1 MATSFAPELP
11 VEGKT
16 VKALTSLAAKRTRE
30 LFAGNFGESLPLD
43 VQRWVATAQQTQTQ
57 QMSTQPTLSQQ
68 FAGFPAIDLPIPSKH
83 TC

>member
-43 VQRWVATAQQTQTQ
+43 VQRWVATAQQAQARTGKAITRSNNLQ
-57 QMSTQPTLSQQ
+57 QVPLQVVCP
-68 FAGFPAIDLPIPSKH
+68 LP
-83 TC
+83 